1 MPAQLY
7 PGLNPAATS
16 RSTPDAE
23 ASRAGSPHV
32 ESGGPSLPMLRVR
45 GRSVMAL
52 VIAPEPPF
60 TDWFAALDQQMGR
73 SASFCADRPVVVDLA
88 AVLESVGRDAIP
100 VALDGIEA
108 RGLRVIGAEGLGP
121 NMLAGTRWARL
132 PTSLQGRD
140 VAPPRADSTRA
151 EPPGADAPGAAA
163 IPSLLVDRPVRSGQ
177 SVVFEDGDIIVVGAV
192 ASGAEVIAG
201 GSIHVYGALRGRAL
215 AGLKAGAGA
224 RIFCSRLEA
233 ELVGVDQL
241 YRTAEHWGPD
251 LHGRAVQVQCD
262 RGALQLSA
270 LD

>member
-7 PGLNPAATS
+7 PGPKPAATS
-16 RSTPDAE
+16 RSTPDAD
-23 ASRAGSPHV
+23 SDGL
-32 ESGGPSLPMLRVR
+32 SLPMLRVR

-60 TDWFAALDQQMGR
+60 TSWFAALDQQMRR
-73 SASFCADRPVVVDLA
+73 SAGFFADRPVVVDLA

-100 VALDGIEA
+100 VALDGLEE
-108 RGLRVIGAEGLGP
+108 RGLRVIGTEGIGP
-121 NMLAGTRWARL
+121 SLLAGTRWARL
-132 PTSLQGRD
+132 PTSLHGRD
-140 VAPPRADSTRA
+140 VAQTPRAD
-151 EPPGADAPGAAA
+151 PPGVVCA
-163 IPSLLVDRPVRSGQ
+163 PSLLIDRPVRSGQ
-177 SVVFEDGDIIVVGAV
+177 SVVFEEGDITVVGAV
-192 ASGAEVIAG
+192 ASGSEVIAG

-215 AGLKAGAGA
+215 AGFKTGASA
-224 RIFCSRLEA
+224 RIFCRRLEA

-251 LHGRAVQVQCD
+251 LHGRAVQVHCD

>member
-7 PGLNPAATS
+7 PGLHPAAAA
-16 RSTPDAE
+16 RQALDAD
-23 ASRAGSPHV
+23 AD
-32 ESGGPSLPMLRVR
+32 GPSLPMLRVR

-60 TDWFAALDQQMGR
+60 TSWFAALDRQMRR
-73 SASFCADRPVVVDLA
+73 SAGFFADRPVVVDLGS
-88 AVLESVGRDAIP
+88 VLESVGRDAIP
-100 VALDGIEA
+100 VALDGLEE
-108 RGLRVIGAEGLGP
+108 RGLRVIGAEGVAP
-121 NMLAGTRWARL
+121 SVLAGTRWARL
-132 PTSLQGRD
+132 PTSLHGRD
-140 VAPPRADSTRA
+140 VAQAPQADPP
-151 EPPGADAPGAAA
+151 AAVA
-163 IPSLLVDRPVRSGQ
+163 VPSLLVDRPVRSGQ
-177 SVVFEDGDIIVVGAV
+177 SVVFESGDITVVGAV

-215 AGLKAGAGA
+215 AGLKMGAGA
-224 RIFCSRLEA
+224 RIFCRRLEA

-251 LHGRAVQVQCD
+251 LHGRAVQIHCD

>member
-7 PGLNPAATS
+7 PGPHPAAAA
-16 RSTPDAE
+16 RQGFE
-23 ASRAGSPHV
+23 ADP
-32 ESGGPSLPMLRVR
+32 EEPSLPMLRVR

-60 TDWFAALDQQMGR
+60 TSWFAALDQQMRR
-73 SASFCADRPVVVDLA
+73 SAGFFADRPVVVDLG

-100 VALDGIEA
+100 VALDGLEE
-108 RGLRVIGAEGLGP
+108 RGLRVIGAEGVAP
-121 NMLAGTRWARL
+121 AMLAGTRWARL
-132 PTSLQGRD
+132 PTSLHGRD
-140 VAPPRADSTRA
+140 VAQAPRAD
-151 EPPGADAPGAAA
+151 PPAAA
-163 IPSLLVDRPVRSGQ
+163 AAAPSLLVDRPVRSGQ

-224 RIFCSRLEA
+224 RIFCRRLEA

-241 YRTAEHWGPD
+241 YRTAEHWGPG
-251 LHGRAVQVQCD
+251 LHGRAVQVHCD